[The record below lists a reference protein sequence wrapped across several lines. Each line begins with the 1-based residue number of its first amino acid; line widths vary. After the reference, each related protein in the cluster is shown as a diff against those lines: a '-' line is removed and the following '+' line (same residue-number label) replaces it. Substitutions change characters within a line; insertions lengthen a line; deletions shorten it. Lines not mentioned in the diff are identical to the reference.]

1 MRRWELWQAE
11 NEDSFFPSSS
21 EKSRVMARVQ
31 GAVKVWETDAS
42 STNEAMRARN
52 RYLGFEPYRPML
64 RDDGTPD
71 PADEDDDL
79 LREEEGDLFDAP
91 WPGMCSVAGVVIQ
104 VPGNPDPDEV
114 VRTGELEFVCPACG
128 QTHIWTFRR

>member
-1 MRRWELWQAE
+1 MTALPTLQTKTTIYW
-11 NEDSFFPSSS
+11 
-21 EKSRVMARVQ
+21 
-31 GAVKVWETDAS
+31 
-42 STNEAMRARN
+42 
-52 RYLGFEPYRPML
+52 
-64 RDDGTPD
+64 
-71 PADEDDDL
+71 
-79 LREEEGDLFDAP
+79 REEEGDLFDAP